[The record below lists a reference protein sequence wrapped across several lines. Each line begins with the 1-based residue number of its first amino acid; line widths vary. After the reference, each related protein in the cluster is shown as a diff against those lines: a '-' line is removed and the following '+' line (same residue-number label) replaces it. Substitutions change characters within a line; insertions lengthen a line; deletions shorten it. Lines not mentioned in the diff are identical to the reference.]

1 MQPPDMH
8 VEDPNAALE
17 RLFIE
22 DYLRARGHTA
32 ESLHTLPASEAA
44 VLLVAA
50 TLDASLRLADVES
63 KAHYV
68 HEIHHST

>member
-1 MQPPDMH
+1 
-8 VEDPNAALE
+8 
-17 RLFIE
+17 
-22 DYLRARGHTA
+22 
-32 ESLHTLPASEAA
+32 